1 MSRPIKLL
9 WWSSLSLILLCLVNL
24 VPGEPQDFRV
34 IRVTSNSIDLEW
46 KAPKRDEQSASSNN
60 IKGYEIHY
68 FKVQLRKILLNC
80 SIDRFERRYLNFC
93 DFQVNQSSGGSSEW
107 DPSSSGV
114 GSSSSS
120 GGTQETPIFK
130 RKTNDVNKLKYTL
143 TDLEPNTFYKIQIFA
158 YNKRGDGQR
167 SSPLLVA
174 TLDEGPAR
182 PQNIRSEIR
191 NDVLVIR
198 WDPPPPP
205 PSSTATSLPS
215 SSSSSRHIDGY
226 LVHFDRE
233 KFELDAQATQITFQR
248 PKWGNINF

>member
-1 MSRPIKLL
+1 M
-9 WWSSLSLILLCLVNL
+9 
-24 VPGEPQDFRV
+24 
-34 IRVTSNSIDLEW
+34 
-46 KAPKRDEQSASSNN
+46 
-60 IKGYEIHY
+60 
-68 FKVQLRKILLNC
+68 
-80 SIDRFERRYLNFC
+80 
-93 DFQVNQSSGGSSEW
+93 NQSSGGSSEW

-120 GGTQETPIFK
+120 SGGGTQETPIFK

-143 TDLEPNTFYKIQIFA
+143 TDLGPNTFYKIQIFA

-167 SSPLLVA
+167 SSPLLVS

-198 WDPPPPP
+198 WDPPPP
-205 PSSTATSLPS
+205 SASQQQQQQSASQALPS
-215 SSSSSRHIDGY
+215 SNRHIDGY

-248 PKWGNINF
+248 PKWGKICFFP